1 MESMY
6 VQFVKKLSMLG
17 AVTMKTLQALHI
29 SFVTTAFQINPL
41 ALTVMSIKLFSCNF
55 NGQLTAED
63 MRINDMITQGDFS
76 WVVLIFL
83 VTSPWLLYVYE
94 KTIGTRWENLFFDI
108 SGERVNTDFILIQA
122 LITRGLPVIV
132 WWDN

>member
-1 MESMY
+1 
-6 VQFVKKLSMLG
+6 
-17 AVTMKTLQALHI
+17 
-29 SFVTTAFQINPL
+29 
-41 ALTVMSIKLFSCNF
+41 
-55 NGQLTAED
+55 
-63 MRINDMITQGDFS
+63 MITQGDFS